1 MKNCL
6 TQKFVIDAT
15 QCDAFKLVPI
25 TELFRLAEVC
35 AFNHADMIG
44 LDHDSMEHKG
54 HAFWVVSKMKL
65 FLKGEITAGDKI
77 SVKTWTMQPGLIRA
91 DRNISIKR
99 GKTAICKFST
109 EWCALD
115 MENHKVT
122 KLSTIGYPELEM
134 AETAQIVANYTNLRL
149 PVEKKDYVYTKTIR
163 ASDLDL
169 NLHTNN
175 LKYNFIA
182 LDAFSLT
189 ELENMKICE
198 WEIYFVNES
207 HEKDQIDV
215 YKLKYKNYFYI
226 EGRVADKTIF
236 RVVVKSKKQNEQ
248 K

>member
-6 TQKFVIDAT
+6 TQKFVIDDT
-15 QCDAFKLVPI
+15 QCDAFKRVPV

-44 LDHDSMEHKG
+44 LDHDSMESKS

-65 FLKGEITAGDKI
+65 FLKGEISSGDKI
-77 SVKTWTMQPGLIRA
+77 KVKTWTMSPGLIRA
-91 DRNISIKR
+91 DRNIAIKR
-99 GKTAICKFST
+99 GNATICKFST

-115 MENHKVT
+115 MDNHRVR
-122 KLSTIGYPELEM
+122 KLSTIDYPELEM
-134 AETAQIVANYTNLRL
+134 AETTPVDANYTNLRL

-169 NLHTNN
+169 NFHTNN

-182 LDAFSLT
+182 LDAFSLD
-189 ELENMKICE
+189 ELKAMKICE

-215 YKLKYKNYFYI
+215 FKLKHKNYFYI
-226 EGRVADKTIF
+226 EGRVEDKTIF
-236 RVVVKSKKQNEQ
+236 RVVVKTKKR
-248 K
+248 